1 MKYSTLVRMARAEIL
16 RAAREQSVTLS
27 PTEVEELTVD
37 LVKANLFL
45 LFDLME
51 TNPESKLN

>member
-1 MKYSTLVRMARAEIL
+1 MARAEIL